1 MQSRRAVRYRIAA
14 PSRHLVWASPAQGA
28 SATARLSRSHSSKV
42 RCQFHTKCKE
52 ASSPVRRLAS
62 LRDRQSV
69 ALFEFQR
76 GVEAAEA
83 ATENDYARL
92 AGQTVNSLLSSLER
106 AVQLPQQRPEHRRRN
121 HRDQNRSTNNRCPAG
136 RGVSAVWIY
145 ARV

>member
-14 PSRHLVWASPAQGA
+14 PSRHLVWASAEQGA

-92 AGQTVNSLLSSLER
+92 AGQTVIRCYPLWRERCNYHNSAQSIA
-106 AVQLPQQRPEHRRRN
+106 AVIIAIRK
-121 HRDQNRSTNNRCPAG
+121 
-136 RGVSAVWIY
+136 
-145 ARV
+145 